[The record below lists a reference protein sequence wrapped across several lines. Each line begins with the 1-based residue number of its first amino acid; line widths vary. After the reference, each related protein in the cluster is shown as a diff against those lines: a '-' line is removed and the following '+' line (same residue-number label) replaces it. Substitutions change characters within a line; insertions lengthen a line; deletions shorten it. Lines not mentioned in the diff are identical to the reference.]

1 MRQLLMTIDL
11 FMNVDALIWF
21 AIKTVS
27 QWGGV

>member
-11 FMNVDALIWF
+11 FMNADALIWF

-27 QWGGV
+27 QNGG